1 MWYSI
6 IHIHCFI
13 TIHWNDWCWNWSS
26 NTFRPP
32 DANSQLIGKDPDV
45 GRDWRQEEKGTTED
59 EIVGWHHWLD
69 GHSVSQSVS
78 SVTQSCW
85 TLCNPVNCSTPGLP
99 VHHQLLEFIQTHVH
113 QVHVHELPDV
123 QAGFRKGR
131 GTRDQVANIRWIIEK
146 AREFQK
152 NIYFCFIDYAKAFIN
167 P

>member
-59 EIVGWHHWLD
+59 EIVGWHDWLD

-113 QVHVHELPDV
+113 RVGDAIQASHALSATSPPAPDPSQHQGLFQWVSSLHEV
-123 QAGFRKGR
+123 AKGL
-131 GTRDQVANIRWIIEK
+131 
-146 AREFQK
+146 EFQL
-152 NIYFCFIDYAKAFIN
+152 
-167 P
+167 